1 MADTQGST
9 VLSLRAVDNPFNAG
23 ADQRFTINE
32 GEDLT
37 LSGDITGGFGDVT
50 YRWYV
55 SSDGGEHWDLVERAH
70 GTSLDLKNMKAGEY
84 IYRLVASD
92 MYSNTAHQDFYVTV
106 KGNGIADSVAEAV
119 SNAVKTGDS
128 LRLPGLQASQ
138 SLLRGLLELQPR
150 SAVRARRTHDDERIQ
165 DTQEEPVHRGCDGFP
180 RCGCLLLLGNRAFQ
194 GLCGYH
200 GQPSHGGFRGAC
212 AGGQ

>member
-1 MADTQGST
+1 MNIAFKKTMPFALAAAIAVSGGSLALVPGTAMADTQGST

-55 SSDGGEHWDLVERAH
+55 SSDGGKHWDLVEGAH

-128 LRLPGLQASQ
+128 LPIAGVAGAALLAGGL
-138 SLLRGLLELQPR
+138 
-150 SAVRARRTHDDERIQ
+150 AVRSYHKLAKSNEEEAR
-165 DTQEEPVHRGCDGFP
+165 
-180 RCGCLLLLGNRAFQ
+180 
-194 GLCGYH
+194 
-200 GQPSHGGFRGAC
+200 
-212 AGGQ
+212 

>member
-1 MADTQGST
+1 MNIAFKKTMPFALAAAIAVSGGSLALVPGTAMADTQGST

-55 SSDGGEHWDLVERAH
+55 SSDGGEHWDLVEGAH

-128 LRLPGLQASQ
+128 LPIAGVAGAA
-138 SLLRGLLELQPR
+138 LL
-150 SAVRARRTHDDERIQ
+150 
-165 DTQEEPVHRGCDGFP
+165 
-180 RCGCLLLLGNRAFQ
+180 
-194 GLCGYH
+194 
-200 GQPSHGGFRGAC
+200 
-212 AGGQ
+212 AGGLAARSYRKLAKSNEEEAR

>member
-1 MADTQGST
+1 MNIAFKKTMPFALAAAIAVSGGSLALVPGTAMADTQGLT

-55 SSDGGEHWDLVERAH
+55 SSDGGEHWDLVEGAH

-84 IYRLVASD
+84 IYRLVATD

-128 LRLPGLQASQ
+128 LPIAGVAGAV
-138 SLLRGLLELQPR
+138 LL
-150 SAVRARRTHDDERIQ
+150 
-165 DTQEEPVHRGCDGFP
+165 
-180 RCGCLLLLGNRAFQ
+180 
-194 GLCGYH
+194 
-200 GQPSHGGFRGAC
+200 
-212 AGGQ
+212 AGGLAARSYRKQAESNEEDAR

>member
-1 MADTQGST
+1 MNIAFKKTMPFALAAAIAVSGGSLALVPGTAMADTQGST

-55 SSDGGEHWDLVERAH
+55 SSDGGEHWNLVEGAH

-128 LRLPGLQASQ
+128 LPIAGVA
-138 SLLRGLLELQPR
+138 GI
-150 SAVRARRTHDDERIQ
+150 AVVAAGAAGIAAKKRRDGKEDAR
-165 DTQEEPVHRGCDGFP
+165 
-180 RCGCLLLLGNRAFQ
+180 
-194 GLCGYH
+194 
-200 GQPSHGGFRGAC
+200 
-212 AGGQ
+212 

>member
-1 MADTQGST
+1 MNIALRRAVPAALAATIALSAAAAPCAPAAAYAADAHGST
-9 VLSLRAVDNPFNAG
+9 ELTLRQVENPFDTG
-23 ADQRFTINE
+23 ANQHLTINE
-32 GEDLT
+32 GENLT
-37 LSGDITGGFGDVT
+37 LKGDITGGFGDVT

-55 SSDGGEHWDLVERAH
+55 SSDGGEHWDLVEGAH

-128 LRLPGLQASQ
+128 LPIAGVA
-138 SLLRGLLELQPR
+138 GI
-150 SAVRARRTHDDERIQ
+150 AVVAAGAAGIAAKKRREGKEDAR
-165 DTQEEPVHRGCDGFP
+165 
-180 RCGCLLLLGNRAFQ
+180 
-194 GLCGYH
+194 
-200 GQPSHGGFRGAC
+200 
-212 AGGQ
+212 